1 MNTKELESKNKDSR
15 DGGDYR
21 DVVGSGKK
29 IEEGME
35 RLANKDKS
43 FTENQNRSVSRQIKS
58 E

>member
-1 MNTKELESKNKDSR
+1 MEEI
-15 DGGDYR
+15 R